1 MLYLDNA
8 ATTKL
13 NKEVLDE
20 MLKALSSYGNSE
32 AKYYAPAEEAKQLIA
47 QARDKVAR
55 IINANESEVVF
66 TSGATEANN
75 LILKGSCLANLNRKK
90 RIVISAIE
98 HSSIYDTCKFIETL
112 GAEIAIVPVNKCGEL
127 DLETLDKDITEDTIL
142 VSIIYVNNEIG
153 TIQNLQEIDKICEK
167 HKVSLH
173 IDATQAI
180 GKVKLDFKAYNSL
193 KFVTFTSHKIYGP
206 KGIGCLVCK
215 EDKNGIKPDLIPLL
229 HGGEQESGLRAGTL
243 PTALIVGFGKACE
256 IAQRDFENNRE
267 TLIKYEKIV
276 LDKLRKKFG
285 EKLVINNDF
294 PHRIPGLLNIR
305 FVGYNNTI
313 LLNAI
318 STEIAASTGSA
329 CAVAQPSRILKNVGL
344 TDEEISQSIRLSI
357 SAYTAEED
365 FSKLDL
371 L

>member
-8 ATTKL
+8 ATTQI

-32 AKYYAPAEEAKQLIA
+32 AKYYAPAEEAKKLIL
-47 QARDKVAR
+47 QARAKVAG
-55 IINANESEVVF
+55 IINANESEVIF

-98 HSSIYDTCKFIETL
+98 HSSVYDTCKFLETL
-112 GAEIAIVPVNKCGEL
+112 GIEIAIVPVNRHGEL
-127 DLETLDKDITEDTIL
+127 DLKSLDKEITENTIL

-153 TIQNLQEIDKICEK
+153 TIQNLQEIDKICKK
-167 HKVSLH
+167 HKVPLH

-180 GKVKLDFKAYNSL
+180 GKVELNFKEFNSL
-193 KFVTFTSHKIYGP
+193 KFVTFASHKIYGP

-215 EDKNGIKPDLIPLL
+215 EDENGIKPEIIPLL
-229 HGGEQESGLRAGTL
+229 HGGDQEFGLRAGTL

-256 IAQRDFENNRE
+256 IAQRDFVNNRG
-267 TLIKYEKIV
+267 TLVQYESIV
-276 LDKLRKKFG
+276 LEKLKKKFG
-285 EKLVINNDF
+285 SNLVLNNDF
-294 PHRIPGLLNIR
+294 ANRIPGLLNVRLI
-305 FVGYNNTI
+305 GYNNMI
-313 LLNAI
+313 LLKAI
-318 STEIAASTGSA
+318 SPEIAASTGSA
-329 CAVAQPSRILKNVGL
+329 CAVAQPSRILRNIGL
-344 TDEEISQSIRLSI
+344 TSEEISQSIRISI
-357 SAYTAEED
+357 SAYTAEEE